1 LNRFTRVITFGL
13 VFAFAGTLPAQDP
26 PKTGRDL
33 LAANEA
39 AVKLYGKG
47 KFEDAIRILTQALGE
62 EKGRGGEL
70 PDVMVTNL
78 VRSYLSSARRAL
90 RNRRPD
96 QALRILREAA
106 SWDDR
111 NAEIAAF
118 RGMVLMEKGFLAAA
132 AEALE
137 QALRWDRN
145 CAAAHQYL
153 GLLQYRQE
161 ALEPALANLTK
172 AAELDPA
179 RREALGNVIAKIRR
193 ELAIEGAM
201 RTRSSTHFLCKYSGE
216 QSTKAADQ
224 VLDWLEEAYREMGLG
239 LHEFPSDLLTVILY
253 SDRDFKRVTG
263 VHSWV
268 AGVFD
273 GKIRV
278 PMRNFEA
285 RKREIRQTLRH
296 EFTHFLVSEIT
307 THCPAWFNEGLAQ
320 IGEGRSLEAARIF
333 LRRSKEA
340 KRWVPLRRLPPS
352 FAVISDSRTAQLA
365 YTESF
370 GFVAYLKDRYGIGRI
385 EELLRALGGK
395 KKDFYEVFYD
405 VFRRRFDEVVLRWED
420 SL

>member
-1 LNRFTRVITFGL
+1 M
-13 VFAFAGTLPAQDP
+13 
-26 PKTGRDL
+26 
-33 LAANEA
+33 
-39 AVKLYGKG
+39 KLYREGKYQ
-47 KFEDAIRILTQALGE
+47 KAVTVLSQALGDV
-62 EKGRGGEL
+62 KRRGGAL
-70 PDVMVTNL
+70 PEVMVTNL
-78 VRSYLSSARRAL
+78 VRSYVSLAGRAL
-90 RNRRPD
+90 RNRQTE
-96 QALRILREAA
+96 QALRILREA
-106 SWDDR
+106 SLWDDR
-111 NAEIAAF
+111 NAEVAAL
-118 RGMVLMEKGFLAAA
+118 RGVVLMEKGFLSAAA
-132 AEALE
+132 DALG
-137 QALRWDRN
+137 QALRWDPN
-145 CAAAHQYL
+145 CVTARQHL

-179 RREALGNVIAKIRR
+179 RRKVLADVIAKIRR

-201 RTRSSTHFLCKYSGE
+201 RTRSSTHFLCKYSSD

-239 LHEFPSDLLTVILY
+239 LHEFPSDILTVVLY

-278 PMRNFEA
+278 PMRNFES
-285 RKREIRQTLRH
+285 RKKEIRQTLRH
-296 EFTHFLVSEIT
+296 EFTHFLVSKIT
-307 THCPAWFNEGLAQ
+307 TRCPAWFNEGLAQ
-320 IGEGRSLEAARIF
+320 IGEGRSLEEARTF

-352 FAVISDSRTAQLA
+352 FAIIADSRTAQLA

-370 GFVAYLKDRYGIGRI
+370 GFVAYLKDRYGIARI

>member
-1 LNRFTRVITFGL
+1 MNRSIRLITLGFFL
-13 VFAFAGTLPAQDP
+13 ALASVLSAQDP
-26 PKTGRDL
+26 PNAGQDL

-39 AVKLYGKG
+39 AARLYGKG
-47 KFEDAIRILTQALGE
+47 GFQGAMRSLRQARAE
-62 EKGRGGEL
+62 ERGRGGEL
-70 PDVMVTNL
+70 PEVMVSNL
-78 VRSYLSSARRAL
+78 VRSYLALAGDTL
-90 RNRRPD
+90 RNRRPE
-96 QALRILREAA
+96 QALRILREAS
-106 SWDDR
+106 SWDDH
-111 NAEIAAF
+111 NAEVSAL
-118 RGMVLMEKGFLAAA
+118 RGVILMEKGFLAAA
-132 AEALE
+132 ADALG
-137 QALRWDRN
+137 QALRWDPN
-145 CAAAHQYL
+145 CVTARQYL

-161 ALEPALANLTK
+161 ALEPALVNLTK

-179 RREALGNVIAKIRR
+179 RRKTLGSVIAKIRR

-201 RTRSSTHFLCKYSGE
+201 RTRASTHFLCKYSGE

-239 LHEFPSDLLTVILY
+239 LHEFPSDILTVILY

-268 AGVFD
+268 SGVFD

-296 EFTHFLVSEIT
+296 EFTHFLVSKIT

-320 IGEGRSLEAARIF
+320 IGEGRSVEGARTF

-340 KRWVPLRRLPPS
+340 DRWMPLKLLPPS

-370 GFVAYLKDRYGIGRI
+370 GFVAYLKDRYGIARI
-385 EELLRALGGK
+385 EELLRALGRK
-395 KKDFYEVFYD
+395 DKDFYDVFYD
-405 VFRRRFDEVVLRWED
+405 VFRRRFEEVVLRWED